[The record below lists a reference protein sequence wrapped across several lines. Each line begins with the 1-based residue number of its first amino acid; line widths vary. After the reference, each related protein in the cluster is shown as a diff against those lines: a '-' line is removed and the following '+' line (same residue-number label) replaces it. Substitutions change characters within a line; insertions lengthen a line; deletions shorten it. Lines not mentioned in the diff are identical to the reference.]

1 MIEKHSRPASARCVA
16 EGLESRTFLSS
27 VAQTLDLKQSTGI
40 VAAMAVRKAATKTTL
55 AISTG
60 TLAAPVTFTVTVR
73 AAAAAGSPRGTVS
86 IIDHGKVIET
96 IPLAP
101 IASTTPKYAFSG
113 GTATL
118 IQQPGG
124 APYYF
129 GRHSVSARFVSSG
142 AFINSSVSATFAVAQ
157 PTYTALPDG
166 VEYQTV
172 VPGSGVAIQDG
183 QLANVFYSGY
193 VSKTGFLFDD
203 SDKDGSEA
211 FPFTLGGG
219 DVITGFDEGTLGM
232 EVGETRVVLI
242 PPAEGYGSTRNG
254 AIPKN
259 STLLFVIT
267 LESIS

>member
-1 MIEKHSRPASARCVA
+1 V
-16 EGLESRTFLSS
+16 L
-27 VAQTLDLKQSTGI
+27 LKRSTSNKAPGSLLQW
-40 VAAMAVRKAATKTTL
+40 REKAATKTTL

-73 AAAAAGSPRGTVS
+73 AAVAAGSPRGAVS

-101 IASTTPKYAFSG
+101 IASNTPTYAFSD

-124 APYYF
+124 TPYYF

-142 AFINSSVSATFAVAQ
+142 TFINSSVSATFAVAQ

-166 VEYQTV
+166 VEYETV

-183 QLANVFYSGY
+183 QQANVFYSGY
-193 VSKTGFLFDD
+193 LSKRASSLMTQLKTARKR
-203 SDKDGSEA
+203 SPSHLA
-211 FPFTLGGG
+211 A
-219 DVITGFDEGTLGM
+219 
-232 EVGETRVVLI
+232 ET
-242 PPAEGYGSTRNG
+242 
-254 AIPKN
+254 
-259 STLLFVIT
+259 
-267 LESIS
+267 